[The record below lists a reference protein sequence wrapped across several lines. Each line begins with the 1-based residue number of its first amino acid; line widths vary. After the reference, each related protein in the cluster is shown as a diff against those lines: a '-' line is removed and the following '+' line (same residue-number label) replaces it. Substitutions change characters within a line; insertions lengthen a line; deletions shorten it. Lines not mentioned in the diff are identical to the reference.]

1 MPATAVR
8 RRARHRQLEDCT
20 PLVAIAIARQVIDEA
35 SRWLGEPLPAR
46 YAAGLAHRARRFFV
60 HSPRHRRRWIAS
72 PDAGRDWLYTF
83 MRHWLAARLH
93 TERPAL
99 HARLPHDYNTGA
111 PLALPPLPARH
122 AAPRVAVSSSAHGF
136 THPGDRLAWL
146 M

>member
-1 MPATAVR
+1 MRATTLR
-8 RRARHRQLEDCT
+8 RRAHRRQLEDCT
-20 PLVAIAIARQVIDEA
+20 PLVAIAIARQVIEEA

-72 PDAGRDWLYTF
+72 PDMGRDWLYTF

-111 PLALPPLPARH
+111 PLAPPPPTAR
-122 AAPRVAVSSSAHGF
+122 RVAVPSSAHGF
-136 THPGDRLAWL
+136 SHPGDRLAWL